1 MYTCNGKDK
10 KPADKQWKEKM
21 QRAYEKGIKRIN
33 MIGMASKEAR
43 KQPNKQKA
51 NKRWCP
57 QGTNV
62 GLDRMS
68 ITSLC

>member
-1 MYTCNGKDK
+1 
-10 KPADKQWKEKM
+10 M
-21 QRAYEKGIKRIN
+21 QRAYEISIKQISIID
-33 MIGMASKEAR
+33 MTSKEIT
-43 KQPNKQKA
+43 KQTSKKA

-57 QGTNV
+57 RGTNI